1 LRNFYLR
8 ESKKNREKRKQQSS
22 RNYQKICGKM
32 FEALSDKID
41 SALRKLSGQA
51 RINEVN
57 IGNAMRDIKR
67 ALLDADV
74 NYAVAKQFVEEVR
87 KKALGQEVIKS
98 VQPGQ
103 MIVKIVYDE
112 LTALMGGTQA
122 ELNLKTNRIPAVVMV
137 AGLQGSGKTTFTGKL
152 ALLLKKKGRNPLLI
166 AADIYRPA
174 AIEQLKTLG
183 AQIDVPVF
191 AREEE
196 KDAVK
201 LAKEGVEYARKNA
214 RDVAIVDTAGRLQ
227 IDEEMMQEAENLK
240 KALNPEEILFVV
252 DAMIGQEAVNTAKVF
267 NERLDFDGVVLTK
280 MDGDTRGGA
289 ALSIKAVVQ
298 KPIKFISQGE
308 KLEDLDVFYP
318 DRMAQRILGMGDIV
332 SFVEKAQEK
341 LDLKK
346 SQELQ
351 KKLLGNDFNLEDF
364 YAQIQEIKKMGSLQ
378 NLVSMIPGMNKL
390 IPANEINEKDL
401 KRVEAIICSMTKE
414 ERRHPDIIN
423 GSRRARIARGSGTTV
438 QEVNALLKQFNEMK
452 KMMKSFN
459 KMAASGRKPSLENLP
474 IGRMLQR

>member
-1 LRNFYLR
+1 
-8 ESKKNREKRKQQSS
+8 
-22 RNYQKICGKM
+22 M

-57 IGNAMRDIKR
+57 IGNALRDIKR

-98 VQPGQ
+98 VKPSQ

-112 LTALMGGTQA
+112 LTALMGGEQA

-137 AGLQGSGKTTFTGKL
+137 AGLQGSGKTTFAAKL
-152 ALLLKKKGRNPLLI
+152 ALHLKKKGRNPLLV

-174 AIEQLKTLG
+174 AIDQLKTLG

-191 AREEE
+191 ALEEE
-196 KDAVK
+196 KNAVK
-201 LAKEGVEYARKNA
+201 VAKEGVEFARKNA
-214 RDVAIVDTAGRLQ
+214 RDVAIIDTAGRLQ
-227 IDEEMMQEAENLK
+227 IDEEMMQEAEDIK

-252 DAMIGQEAVNTAKVF
+252 DAMIGQEAVNTAKAF

-289 ALSIKAVVQ
+289 ALSIKSVVH

-308 KLEDLDVFYP
+308 KLEDLDIFYP

-332 SFVEKAQEK
+332 TFVEKAQEK
-341 LDLKK
+341 LDLQKA
-346 SQELQ
+346 QELQ
-351 KKLLGNDFNLEDF
+351 KKLLENDFNLEDF
-364 YAQIQEIKKMGSLQ
+364 YAQIQEIKKLGSLQ
-378 NLVSMIPGMNKL
+378 AIASMIPGMNKL
-390 IPANEINEKDL
+390 IPAQEINEKDL
-401 KRVEAIICSMTKE
+401 KKVEAIICSMTKE
-414 ERRHPDIIN
+414 ERRNPDIIN

-452 KMMKSFN
+452 KMMKSIN
-459 KMAASGRKPSLENLP
+459 KMAAAGRKISLENLP
-474 IGRMLQR
+474 IGKMFQR

>member
-1 LRNFYLR
+1 
-8 ESKKNREKRKQQSS
+8 
-22 RNYQKICGKM
+22 M

-152 ALLLKKKGRNPLLI
+152 AWLLKKKGRNPLLI

-191 AREEE
+191 ALEEE
-196 KDAVK
+196 KDVVK

>member
-1 LRNFYLR
+1 
-8 ESKKNREKRKQQSS
+8 
-22 RNYQKICGKM
+22 M

-390 IPANEINEKDL
+390 IAANEINEKDL

-459 KMAASGRKPSLENLP
+459 KMASSGRKPSLENLP

>member
-1 LRNFYLR
+1 LR

>member
-1 LRNFYLR
+1 
-8 ESKKNREKRKQQSS
+8 
-22 RNYQKICGKM
+22 M

-74 NYAVAKQFVEEVR
+74 NYAVVKQFVEDVR
-87 KKALGQEVIKS
+87 KKALGQDVIKS

-122 ELNLKTNRIPAVVMV
+122 ELNLKTTRIPAVIMV
-137 AGLQGSGKTTFTGKL
+137 AGLQGSGKTTFSGKL
-152 ALLLKKKGRNPLLI
+152 ALLLKKKGRNPLLV

-191 AREEE
+191 ALEEE
-196 KDAVK
+196 KNAVK
-201 LAKEGVEYARKNA
+201 VAKEGVEYARKNA
-214 RDVAIVDTAGRLQ
+214 RDIAIIDTAGRLQ
-227 IDEEMMQEAENLK
+227 IDEEMMKEAEDIK

-252 DAMIGQEAVNTAKVF
+252 DAMMGQEAVNTAKAF

-289 ALSIKAVVQ
+289 ALSIKSVVQ

-308 KLEDLDVFYP
+308 KLEDLDIFYP

-332 SFVEKAQEK
+332 SFVEKAQER

-351 KKLLGNDFNLEDF
+351 KKLLENDFNLEDF

-378 NLVSMIPGMNKL
+378 NLASMIPGMNKL
-390 IPANEINEKDL
+390 LPANEINEKDL
-401 KRVEAIICSMTKE
+401 KKVEAIICSMTKQ
-414 ERRHPDIIN
+414 ERRQPDIIN

-452 KMMKSFN
+452 KMLKSIN
-459 KMAASGRKPSLENLP
+459 KMASAGRKLSLDNLP

>member
-1 LRNFYLR
+1 
-8 ESKKNREKRKQQSS
+8 
-22 RNYQKICGKM
+22 M
-32 FEALSDKID
+32 FEALSDRID

-57 IGNAMRDIKR
+57 IGNALRDIKR

-98 VQPGQ
+98 VKPSQ

-112 LTALMGGTQA
+112 LTALMGGEQA

-137 AGLQGSGKTTFTGKL
+137 AGLQGSGKTTFAAKL
-152 ALLLKKKGRNPLLI
+152 ALHLKKKGRNPLLV

-174 AIEQLKTLG
+174 AIDQLKTLG

-191 AREEE
+191 ALEEE
-196 KDAVK
+196 KNAVK
-201 LAKEGVEYARKNA
+201 VAKEGVEFARKNA
-214 RDVAIVDTAGRLQ
+214 RDVAIIDTAGRLQ
-227 IDEEMMQEAENLK
+227 IDEEMMQEAEDIK

-252 DAMIGQEAVNTAKVF
+252 DAMIGQEAVNTAKAF

-289 ALSIKAVVQ
+289 ALSIKSVVH

-308 KLEDLDVFYP
+308 KLEDLDIFYP

-332 SFVEKAQEK
+332 TFVEKAQEK
-341 LDLKK
+341 LDLQKA
-346 SQELQ
+346 QELQ
-351 KKLLGNDFNLEDF
+351 KKLLENDFNLEDF
-364 YAQIQEIKKMGSLQ
+364 YAQIQEIKKLGSLQ
-378 NLVSMIPGMNKL
+378 AIASMIPGMNKL
-390 IPANEINEKDL
+390 IPAQEINEKDL
-401 KRVEAIICSMTKE
+401 KKVEAIICSMTKE
-414 ERRHPDIIN
+414 ERRNPDIIN

-452 KMMKSFN
+452 KMMKSIN
-459 KMAASGRKPSLENLP
+459 KMAAAGRKISLENLP
-474 IGRMLQR
+474 IGKMFQR

>member
-1 LRNFYLR
+1 
-8 ESKKNREKRKQQSS
+8 
-22 RNYQKICGKM
+22 M

-459 KMAASGRKPSLENLP
+459 KIAASGRKPSLENLP

>member
-1 LRNFYLR
+1 
-8 ESKKNREKRKQQSS
+8 
-22 RNYQKICGKM
+22 M

>member
-1 LRNFYLR
+1 
-8 ESKKNREKRKQQSS
+8 
-22 RNYQKICGKM
+22 
-32 FEALSDKID
+32 
-41 SALRKLSGQA
+41 
-51 RINEVN
+51 
-57 IGNAMRDIKR
+57 
-67 ALLDADV
+67 LLDADV

>member
-1 LRNFYLR
+1 
-8 ESKKNREKRKQQSS
+8 
-22 RNYQKICGKM
+22 M

-474 IGRMLQR
+474 IRRMLQR

>member
-1 LRNFYLR
+1 
-8 ESKKNREKRKQQSS
+8 
-22 RNYQKICGKM
+22 M

-57 IGNAMRDIKR
+57 IGNALRDIKR

-98 VQPGQ
+98 VKPSQ

-112 LTALMGGTQA
+112 LTALMGGEQA

-137 AGLQGSGKTTFTGKL
+137 AGLQGSGKTTFAAKL
-152 ALLLKKKGRNPLLI
+152 ALHLKKKGRNPLLV

-174 AIEQLKTLG
+174 AIDQLKTLG

-191 AREEE
+191 ALEEE
-196 KDAVK
+196 KNAVK
-201 LAKEGVEYARKNA
+201 VAKEGVEFARKNA
-214 RDVAIVDTAGRLQ
+214 RDVAIIDTAGRLQ
-227 IDEEMMQEAENLK
+227 IDEEMMQEAEDIK

-252 DAMIGQEAVNTAKVF
+252 DAMIGQEAVNTAKAF

-289 ALSIKAVVQ
+289 ALSIKSVVH

-308 KLEDLDVFYP
+308 KLED
-318 DRMAQRILGMGDIV
+318 
-332 SFVEKAQEK
+332 
-341 LDLKK
+341 
-346 SQELQ
+346 
-351 KKLLGNDFNLEDF
+351 
-364 YAQIQEIKKMGSLQ
+364 
-378 NLVSMIPGMNKL
+378 
-390 IPANEINEKDL
+390 
-401 KRVEAIICSMTKE
+401 
-414 ERRHPDIIN
+414 
-423 GSRRARIARGSGTTV
+423 
-438 QEVNALLKQFNEMK
+438 
-452 KMMKSFN
+452 
-459 KMAASGRKPSLENLP
+459 
-474 IGRMLQR
+474 

>member
-1 LRNFYLR
+1 
-8 ESKKNREKRKQQSS
+8 
-22 RNYQKICGKM
+22 M

-98 VQPGQ
+98 VQPAQ

-137 AGLQGSGKTTFTGKL
+137 AGLQGSGKTTFCGKL
-152 ALLLKKKGRNPLLI
+152 ALMLKKKGRNPLLI
-166 AADIYRPA
+166 AADVYRPA

-191 AREEE
+191 ALEEE
-196 KDAVK
+196 KDVVK
-201 LAKEGVEYARKNA
+201 LAKEGLEYARKNA

-332 SFVEKAQEK
+332 SLVEKAQEK

-351 KKLLGNDFNLEDF
+351 KKLLTNDFNLEDF

-378 NLVSMIPGMNKL
+378 NLVSMIPGMSKL
-390 IPANEINEKDL
+390 IPVSEINEKDL

-414 ERRHPDIIN
+414 ERRNPDIIN

-474 IGRMLQR
+474 IRRMLQR

>member
-1 LRNFYLR
+1 
-8 ESKKNREKRKQQSS
+8 
-22 RNYQKICGKM
+22 M

-390 IPANEINEKDL
+390 IAANEINEKDL